1 MAKVT
6 ITIEDIGN
14 GVEMKVL
21 PGGVTRIVQRMK
33 DGADVSDAEYY
44 TVKLARIFRD
54 IVKIE
59 QHNAQAK
66 SPIILPKKISL

>member
-6 ITIEDIGN
+6 ITIEDVPN

-21 PGGVTRIVQRMK
+21 PNGVTGIVHRMR

-44 TVKLARIFRD
+44 AVKLARIFRE
-54 IVKIE
+54 IVKVE

-66 SPIILPKKISL
+66 SPIILPKKIGL

>member
-21 PGGVTRIVQRMK
+21 PNGVTRIVQRMK